1 MTEFIRNLHQPRI
14 HPPPESMNWLRRSA
28 PVECDGQRGGRMAAR
43 HVGGNP
49 EKGVRKVRAPQRRVA
64 GNARPSRDEE
74 QCHSD
79 DADRR
84 REPVIG
90 VKRGKLHPE
99 QGQIGGRNPRG
110 ATRRGR
116 GALPSP
122 RVGRKSRR
130 ATGGPRWM
138 AIPIGASRWDRTRLT
153 DRLADISGRRLGGPC
168 LRSTSRDRRPGGGAR
183 SHGTTDRWMAALGR

>member
-1 MTEFIRNLHQPRI
+1 
-14 HPPPESMNWLRRSA
+14 
-28 PVECDGQRGGRMAAR
+28 MAAR

-49 EKGVRKVRAPQRRVA
+49 VKGVRKVRAPQRRVA

-79 DADRR
+79 DADHR
-84 REPVIG
+84 RELAIG

-99 QGQIGGRNPRG
+99 QGQIGGRNPCG

-138 AIPIGASRWDRTRLT
+138 AISIGASRWDRTRLT
-153 DRLADISGRRLGGPC
+153 DRLADIV
-168 LRSTSRDRRPGGGAR
+168 A
-183 SHGTTDRWMAALGR
+183 

>member
-1 MTEFIRNLHQPRI
+1 
-14 HPPPESMNWLRRSA
+14 
-28 PVECDGQRGGRMAAR
+28 MAAR

-49 EKGVRKVRAPQRRVA
+49 VKGVRKVRAPQRRVA
-64 GNARPSRDEE
+64 GNARPSRDED

-84 REPVIG
+84 RKPSVG

-99 QGQIGGRNPRG
+99 QGQIGGRNPCG

-122 RVGRKSRR
+122 RVGRMSRR
-130 ATGGPRWM
+130 ATGGLRWM
-138 AIPIGASRWDRTRLT
+138 AIRDGASRRDRTRLT
-153 DRLADISGRRLGGPC
+153 DGLAD
-168 LRSTSRDRRPGGGAR
+168 AR
-183 SHGTTDRWMAALGR
+183 SAITRLIADASSAR

>member
-1 MTEFIRNLHQPRI
+1 
-14 HPPPESMNWLRRSA
+14 
-28 PVECDGQRGGRMAAR
+28 MAAR

-130 ATGGPRWM
+130 ATGGPDGWPSPS
-138 AIPIGASRWDRTRLT
+138 AQVGGTELGLQTASLT
-153 DRLADISGRRLGGPC
+153 FPPLRAMST
-168 LRSTSRDRRPGGGAR
+168 RSTAL
-183 SHGTTDRWMAALGR
+183 HAAPA

>member
-1 MTEFIRNLHQPRI
+1 
-14 HPPPESMNWLRRSA
+14 
-28 PVECDGQRGGRMAAR
+28 MAAR

-49 EKGVRKVRAPQRRVA
+49 VKGVRKVRAPQRRVA
-64 GNARPSRDEE
+64 GNARPSRDED

-79 DADRR
+79 DADHRR
-84 REPVIG
+84 KPAVG

-99 QGQIGGRNPRG
+99 QGQIGGRNPCG

-130 ATGGPRWM
+130 ATGGPRRM
-138 AIPIGASRWDRTRLT
+138 AIPARRFGAGRDRTRLT
-153 DRLADISGRRLGGPC
+153 DRLADIPAPVR
-168 LRSTSRDRRPGGGAR
+168 
-183 SHGTTDRWMAALGR
+183 

>member
-1 MTEFIRNLHQPRI
+1 
-14 HPPPESMNWLRRSA
+14 
-28 PVECDGQRGGRMAAR
+28 MAAR

-49 EKGVRKVRAPQRRVA
+49 VKGVRKVRAPQRRVA
-64 GNARPSRDEE
+64 GNARPSQDED

-79 DADRR
+79 DADHR
-84 REPVIG
+84 RESAVG

-99 QGQIGGRNPRG
+99 QGQIGGRNPCG

-122 RVGRKSRR
+122 RVGRMSRR

-138 AIPIGASRWDRTRLT
+138 AISARRFGAGRDRTRLT
-153 DRLADISGRRLGGPC
+153 DRLADAASWPWIRRRCWPPSLAAGSITCCFVFESVEYAGLGVELG
-168 LRSTSRDRRPGGGAR
+168 SPGGRCPIPR
-183 SHGTTDRWMAALGR
+183 SV

>member
-1 MTEFIRNLHQPRI
+1 
-14 HPPPESMNWLRRSA
+14 
-28 PVECDGQRGGRMAAR
+28 MAAR

-49 EKGVRKVRAPQRRVA
+49 VKGVRKVRAPQRRVA
-64 GNARPSRDEE
+64 GNARPSRDED

-79 DADRR
+79 DADHR
-84 REPVIG
+84 REPAVG

-99 QGQIGGRNPRG
+99 QGQIGGRNPCG

-130 ATGGPRWM
+130 ATGGPRRM
-138 AIPIGASRWDRTRLT
+138 AIPARSFGAGRDRTRLT
-153 DRLADISGRRLGGPC
+153 DRLADIPAPPCDEHAPGDAPCRSGMN
-168 LRSTSRDRRPGGGAR
+168 SSISERDRGPIEGRSSAFDPESMPLRHGRSPGPG
-183 SHGTTDRWMAALGR
+183 